1 MSTGD
6 SFSTWPPRDPYGP
19 RQQPPR
25 RQPASSPWLV
35 PALILLTLASL
46 ALSGTLVW
54 RDYVGRSGLDSEPR
68 AVTPRGDLAA
78 DEKTTIEIYNQT
90 RPSVVHITSMANRRD
105 SLTLNVQQVPEGT
118 GTGFIWDDDGHIVT
132 NFHVIRNA
140 DAAVVTLWDQTSWK
154 ARTVGAYADK
164 DLAVLQIDAPR
175 AKLKKILVGRSD
187 DLQVG
192 QKVFAIG
199 NPFGLDQTLT
209 TGIISALG
217 REIESVSKRP
227 IQNMIQTDAPIN
239 PGNSGGPLLDSAGR
253 LIGVNTAIFS
263 PSGASVGIG
272 FAIPVD
278 EVNRV
283 VPQLVRNGKVTRPG
297 LGIQIATDQLAQELK
312 KDGVLI
318 IKVQPDSPA
327 EKAGLRP
334 TKRDPSTASIIL
346 GDVIVAIDG
355 KEIKKT
361 HDLFTTLDARKVGDT
376 VTVTV
381 ERDGKKTDVPVTLA
395 PVE

>member
-1 MSTGD
+1 
-6 SFSTWPPRDPYGP
+6 
-19 RQQPPR
+19 
-25 RQPASSPWLV
+25 LL

-54 RDYVGRSGLDSEPR
+54 RDWVGRSGLDAVPR
-68 AVTPRGDLAA
+68 AITPRGDLAA
-78 DEKTTIEIYNQT
+78 DEKTTIEIYNEAK
-90 RPSVVHITSMANRRD
+90 PSVVHITSLANRRD
-105 SLTLNVQQVPEGT
+105 SLSLNVQQVPEGT
-118 GTGFIWDDDGHIVT
+118 GTGIVWDEDGHIVT
-132 NFHVIRNA
+132 NYHVIQKA
-140 DAAVVTLWDQTSWK
+140 DAEVVTLWDQTSWK
-154 ARTVGAYADK
+154 ARTVGSYPDK

-175 AKLKKILVGRSD
+175 SKLKPIAVGRSD

-217 REIESVSKRP
+217 REIESANKRP

-283 VPQLVRNGKVTRPG
+283 VPQLIRNGKVTRPG
-297 LGIQIATDQLAQELK
+297 LGVHVATDQLSRQLNKE
-312 KDGVLI
+312 GVLI
-318 IKVQPDSPA
+318 IAVQPDSPA
-327 EKAGLRP
+327 DKAGLRP
-334 TKRDPSTASIIL
+334 TKRDPSSGSIVL

-361 HDLFTTLDARKVGDT
+361 SDLFSALDAHKVGDT

-381 ERDGKKTDVPVTLA
+381 ERDGKKVDVPVTLA